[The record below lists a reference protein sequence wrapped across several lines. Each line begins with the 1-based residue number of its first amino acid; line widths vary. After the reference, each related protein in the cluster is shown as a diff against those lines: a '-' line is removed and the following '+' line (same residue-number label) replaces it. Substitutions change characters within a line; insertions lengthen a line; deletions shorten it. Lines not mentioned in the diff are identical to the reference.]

1 MCCLIFKVLGSLSR
15 SFSLLRRLIYYIT
28 SSRFCQ
34 QFFEIFLNFLF
45 RFFGKHSSSE
55 TSKSTE
61 TSVEIQVISHHTDS
75 SDMIFFCPSKQAK
88 PAWNLCFR
96 AFCVLLPRRVLVYN
110 ITFSALCQH
119 VFSVFLRFGGFY
131 INYLY
136 LSKNLFS
143 MWYETLL

>member
-1 MCCLIFKVLGSLSR
+1 MVRFREAFLSSGD
-15 SFSLLRRLIYYIT
+15 SFIISYLLDFVNSFL
-28 SSRFCQ
+28 RF
-34 QFFEIFLNFLF
+34 FWIFLF